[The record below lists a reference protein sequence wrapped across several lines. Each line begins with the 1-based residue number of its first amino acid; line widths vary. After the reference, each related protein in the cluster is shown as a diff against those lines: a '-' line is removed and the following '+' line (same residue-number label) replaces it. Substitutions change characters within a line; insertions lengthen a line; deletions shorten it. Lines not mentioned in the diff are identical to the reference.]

1 MGLRKVAIALLVALV
16 ALSALV
22 PLALYGQSARALNT
36 VTVTLKVV
44 PGIYYNY
51 VPLES
56 WGLTGNASY
65 DSLSLAGAKFLV
77 EVEYT
82 NGTIYSTQLVTVNQ
96 SGYISFAVPYN
107 TPVNIFLNVSGYYGT
122 TFPVGAIYD
131 ATFTSNTVS
140 NISVAVSVYPVPFY
154 TCNGSKVVIK
164 LAEAWTY
171 NQSAGPAIAS
181 GLYMVPTAGS
191 HYTVMLPFY
200 YSAGTY
206 SFTIAPATGDNAL
219 ASFIVAPNYATTY
232 WYWALGKNVSVTKN
246 VSNGFPLNK
255 NPAGVAWSFLNG
267 SQYLVGVVV
276 HFVMREDLAPTGGG
290 TYYLLYDRADA
301 ANDTAYMFI
310 PVNTTTGWAV
320 FLPWI
325 NMSAGYGYLFSAVL
339 ITTFN
344 ESLPV
349 FTFYNLTGK
358 GYLHLTPLA
367 FATPTLGLTS
377 IPYNKTLT
385 VKMTGPI
392 YSFNLAVKMANAST
406 SPAEWYNGTNVTF
419 LEVTGPG
426 SPSSLTPAWTNVSA
440 AGIFYANV
448 TNGFVPMWP
457 AYNAWPF
464 GYGKKII
471 INGKVYAL
479 ALNSTFS
486 GYISVCQEVPPA
498 LYAYGTQI
506 YYQAYKLSNSTS
518 STAYVVI
525 KGKVTTL
532 YGNFT
537 VPNGTVEVIVD
548 NGNTNVYSVNASV
561 EDGTFSSPALELSPT
576 TNYTYELVYYNDSK
590 AVLPS
595 DVSGTNVVFSGTP
608 SSFATL
614 TVTSTTTTTTTTTT
628 STTTTTTTTST
639 TTTTTTTTSPTS
651 TTATSTTA
659 TTTTTTTTTSTTT
672 TSTTSPTTTTS
683 TTTTASTTTTTS
695 PTTTTFTSTT
705 TTMTSTTS
713 PTNTSLTTTTNTTTT
728 SPTSTTTTNWII
740 EMLAIIF
747 LLLILLAIVAG
758 ARGAKHAIV
767 SQDRKYVKEDSGDY
781 ITEG

>member
-22 PLALYGQSARALNT
+22 PLALYGQPARALNT

-65 DSLSLAGAKFLV
+65 DSLSLAGAKLLV

-96 SGYISFAVPYN
+96 SGYITFTVPYG

-181 GLYMVPTAGS
+181 GLYMVPTAGA

-200 YSAGTY
+200 YSASTDGL
-206 SFTIAPATGDNAL
+206 TIAPATGDNAL

-246 VSNGFPLNK
+246 ASNGFPLNK

-267 SQYLVGVVV
+267 SQYLVGIVV

-290 TYYLLYDRADA
+290 TYYLLYDKADV

-339 ITTFN
+339 ITTLN

-385 VKMTGPI
+385 VKITGPV
-392 YSFNLAVKMANAST
+392 YSFNTAVKMTNNET
-406 SPAEWYNGTNVTF
+406 SPAGWYNGTNVTF

-440 AGIFYANV
+440 TGIFYANV

-457 AYNAWPF
+457 AYNLWPF

-479 ALNSTFS
+479 TLNSTFI
-486 GYISVCQEVPPA
+486 GYIRMCQEVPPA

-506 YYQAYKLSNSTS
+506 YYHAYELSNSTS

-532 YGNFT
+532 LGNYT
-537 VPNGTVEVIVD
+537 VPNGTVEIIVN
-548 NGNTNVYSVNASV
+548 NGNTNVYTVNASV
-561 EDGTFSSPALELSPT
+561 KDGAFSSPALELSPT
-576 TNYTYELVYYNDSK
+576 TDYTYELIYYNGSK

-595 DVSGTNVVFSGTP
+595 DISGTNVVFSGTP

-628 STTTTTTTTST
+628 TASPTSTTTTTTSTATTTTTTST
-639 TTTTTTTTSPTS
+639 TTTTTS
-651 TTATSTTA
+651 
-659 TTTTTTTTTSTTT
+659 TTSTTT
-672 TSTTSPTTTTS
+672 TSSTTTS
-683 TTTTASTTTTTS
+683 TS

-705 TTMTSTTS
+705 TTTTMISTTS

-728 SPTSTTTTNWII
+728 SPTSTTTTTWFF
-740 EMLAIIF
+740 EMAAIIF

-758 ARGAKHAIV
+758 ARGANHAIA
-767 SQDRKYVKEDSGDY
+767 SQDRKYVKEDSGGY
-781 ITEG
+781 IKED